1 MLPHLEHKL
10 HPWVAFVVLPIF
22 AFANAGVSLF
32 GASLSDLLNPI
43 TLGIA
48 AGLFVGKQLGIFG
61 VCWLTVKMG
70 LAKLPD
76 GANWVQ
82 LYGVSL
88 LCGIGFTMSLFIG
101 SLAFEEQGLAYQT
114 SVKVG
119 VLLGSLISAVLGAA
133 LLARS
138 NAKSKERIERE
149 AAQQT

>member
-1 MLPHLEHKL
+1 M
-10 HPWVAFVVLPIF
+10 LPIF

-32 GASLSDLLNPI
+32 GASFSDLLNPI

-48 AGLFVGKQLGIFG
+48 AGLFVGKQIGIFG
-61 VCWLTVKMG
+61 VCWLTVKAG
-70 LAKLPD
+70 LANLPQ

-119 VLLGSLISAVLGAA
+119 VLLGSLVSAVLGAI

-138 NAKSKERIERE
+138 NAKSKQRIEADKQTTVD
-149 AAQQT
+149 AAM